1 MIATKTNYLEQ
12 VEQIPD
18 GGFLIFNDVSW
29 EDYEEFL
36 DDVGEATG
44 LRVSYDHGRMEVM
57 SLSQKHEYI
66 RMVWD
71 HLVFVL
77 SEELEMDIEPY
88 GSTTMKRK
96 RKRKGR
102 ESDHSYYI
110 QNAPHFHSVAKIDLN
125 DDPPPDLALE
135 VDISHDSLGKFS
147 IYAGLQIPE
156 VWRYSDGEVK
166 FFRLL
171 GNDYAE
177 IPASDA
183 FPFLTPDIFAEC
195 IARAETDS
203 QVKAVLAFRSWVKTH
218 KPK

>member
-1 MIATKTNYLEQ
+1 MIATKVNYLAQ

-18 GGFLIFNDVSW
+18 GGLLQFDDVSW

-36 DDVGEATG
+36 DDLGEATG
-44 LRVSYDHGRMEVM
+44 LRVSYDNGSMEVM

-77 SEELEMDIEPY
+77 SEELGIDIEPY

-96 RKRKGR
+96 RKRKGL

-110 QNAPHFHSVAKIDLN
+110 QNALHFQSVAAIDLN
-125 DDPPPDLALE
+125 YDPPPDLALE

-156 VWRYSDGEVK
+156 VWRYSNGQVK
-166 FFRLL
+166 FFRLV
-171 GNDYAE
+171 GNDYTE
-177 IPASDA
+177 MPASDA
-183 FPFLTPDIFAEC
+183 FPFIVPDIFAQC
-195 IARAETDS
+195 LALAETDS
-203 QVKAVLAFRSWVKTH
+203 QVKAVRAFRSWVKMH